1 MRRTSVITNFID
13 VFSHHMR
20 DTLRG
25 VSFVGLISMPIKLD
39 YAKARAAFS
48 DCFSICYI
56 QRAVEDKTTVLIY
69 YKSRLAKL
77 AAGRELRNL
86 GARRSSKPSGRRSK
100 HSSAQNSDCG
110 SLSSGRI
117 RIK

>member
-86 GARRSSKPSGRRSK
+86 EQGEAPNQVGADRSTRRRRTATAARYPVVESE
-100 HSSAQNSDCG
+100 
-110 SLSSGRI
+110 
-117 RIK
+117 